1 MAIGTYILIITLN
14 VNGSKKV
21 KVKVKLLSHVC
32 LFATQWTIA
41 YQAPPSTRFS
51 RQEYWSGLPFS
62 SPGDLSKPGME
73 CGSPA
78 FQTDTLPSEPPG
90 VSKWIKCSNQK
101 TQSGWM
107 DTKTGPILCC
117 LQETHFRP
125 QDTYRLKVRG
135 WKNIFHANGIKESCS
150 SNTHIRQNRP

>member
-62 SPGDLSKPGME
+62 SPGDLPNLGIE
-73 CGSPA
+73 PGSPTLWA
-78 FQTDTLPSEPPG
+78 DTLLSEPRG
-90 VSKWIKCSNQK
+90 SQENGNRNIHINNYLESKWIKCSNQK
-101 TQSGWM
+101 AQ
-107 DTKTGPILCC
+107 TG
-117 LQETHFRP
+117 
-125 QDTYRLKVRG
+125 
-135 WKNIFHANGIKESCS
+135 
-150 SNTHIRQNRP
+150 